1 MASNRP
7 VETAADKKADT
18 NKDGVLSQREQR
30 VASRGAAQAAKT
42 PAKKTTNRQTGAA
55 TGLTQD
61 RLTKKELRSTYNITA
76 RQLQVDDDLFDL
88 FQKAFDGQ
96 WTKERFD
103 SELEQT
109 EWYRKNAAP
118 MREYLLLQAE
128 GGADWDAKVLDTQEA
143 VRRTAMKMGVNLS
156 SADIAELADD
166 SMMFGWG
173 ENGQE
178 YELQRA
184 IAERPSQGGEYGGDI
199 QMNADN
205 LVAIARA
212 NNVKL
217 DGQWFVSK
225 GKSIA
230 AGLSLPEDA
239 EREIREL
246 AAQKT
251 PGFANQIMAGEDLD
265 VLVSPWRRMMMDE
278 WELAEDA
285 ITLDDP
291 MLQKA
296 IGGVNDDGSPQF
308 ANLGDFQIAL
318 RKDPRWL
325 QTAAGQ
331 NKTTSA
337 FSDVLKMFG
346 MGN

>member
-1 MASNRP
+1 VASDKP
-7 VETAADKKADT
+7 VTAADKRADT
-18 NKDGVLSQREQR
+18 NNDGVLSQAEKRAAAR
-30 VASRGAAQAAKT
+30 KKAQAAKT
-42 PAKKTTNRQTGAA
+42 PAKKTTPKQTGSA

-61 RLTKKELRSTYNITA
+61 RLTKRELRSEYKITA
-76 RQLQVDDDLFDL
+76 RQLAVHKDLFDL

-96 WTKERFD
+96 WDKARFD

-109 EWYRKNAAP
+109 DWYRTNAAP
-118 MREYLLLQAE
+118 MREFLLLRAE
-128 GGADWDAKVLDTQEA
+128 GGADWNAKVLDTREA
-143 VRRTAMKMGVNLS
+143 VRRKAMEMGVNLS
-156 SADIAELADD
+156 AEDINDLAEE

-173 ENGQE
+173 ERGQE

-184 IAERPSQGGEYGGDI
+184 IVERPSKAGEYGGDI
-199 QMNADN
+199 QANVDN
-205 LVAIARA
+205 LKALALA

-217 DGQWFVSK
+217 DDSWFMSK
-225 GKSIA
+225 AKSIA
-230 AGLSLPEDA
+230 SGLGLADDA
-239 EREIREL
+239 EREVREF
-246 AAQKT
+246 AAQKA
-251 PGFANQIMAGEDLD
+251 PGFADQILAGENLD
-265 VLVSPWRRMMMDE
+265 ALVTPWRRMMQDE

-285 ITLDDP
+285 IDLNDP

-296 IGGVNDDGSPQF
+296 INGFDEAGKPVK

-325 QTAAGQ
+325 QTNAGQ